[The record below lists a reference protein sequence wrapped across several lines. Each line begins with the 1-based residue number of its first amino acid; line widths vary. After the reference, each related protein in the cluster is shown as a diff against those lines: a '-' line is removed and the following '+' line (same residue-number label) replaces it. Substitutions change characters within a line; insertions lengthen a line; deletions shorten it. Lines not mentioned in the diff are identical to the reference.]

1 MNTAQIIPF
10 RFESREVRTLLID
23 DQPWFVA
30 SDVASALHYRD
41 AFNMCRNLDDDEKGT
56 QIVSTPKGA
65 HIVPTLGGD
74 QEMTVI
80 NESGLYS
87 AILRSRK
94 PEAKRFKKWV
104 TSEVLPAIRKHGR
117 YEDTE
122 NKMAKL
128 VNETIGQEGFHLLG
142 NLIHGKVNTLP
153 PAKRRRAVHRLWN
166 QLHVAFGVSKGADL
180 PAEQM
185 DSARQFIAAYAIEG
199 EYLPKSD
206 PTPVPQLNLNYYD
219 HFPGQKWLLYRD
231 MFPGLWDVNILGF
244 MCNLE
249 QYEGKTVPLTVTGTH
264 VLKREVMSLMSTVD
278 TMARRLDDIH
288 NLSYI
293 TKHS

>member
-10 RFESREVRTLLID
+10 RFESHEVRTIIID

-30 SDVASALHYRD
+30 ADVANALDYRMASD
-41 AFNMCRNLDDDEKGT
+41 MTRSLDDDERGT
-56 QIVSTPKGA
+56 QIVRTPS
-65 HIVPTLGGD
+65 GD

-94 PEAKRFKKWV
+94 AEAKRFKKWV

-122 NKMAKL
+122 NKMARL
-128 VNETIGQEGFHLLG
+128 VNETIGQDGFHLLG
-142 NLIHGKVNTLP
+142 NLIHGKVNKLP

-166 QLHVAFGVSKGADL
+166 QLHVAFDVKKGADL
-180 PAEQM
+180 PVEQL
-185 DSARQFIAAYAIEG
+185 DGARQFIAAYAIEG

-206 PTPVPQLNLNYYD
+206 PVPVPLLKLNYPD
-219 HFPGQKWLLYRD
+219 RFPEQKWLQYRD
-231 MFPGLWDVNILGF
+231 MYPGTWDVNILGL

-249 QYEGKTVPLTVTGTH
+249 QYEGQTVPLQITGTQ

-278 TMARRLDDIH
+278 IMARKLGDIQ
-288 NLSYI
+288 NLAHI
-293 TKHS
+293 AKHL